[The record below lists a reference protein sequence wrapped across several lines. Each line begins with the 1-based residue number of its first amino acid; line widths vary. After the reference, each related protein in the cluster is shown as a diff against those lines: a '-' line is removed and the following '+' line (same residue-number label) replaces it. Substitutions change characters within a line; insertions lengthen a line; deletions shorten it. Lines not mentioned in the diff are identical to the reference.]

1 MCFIPLYIHK
11 EWCMLGSQM
20 LECPLDTP
28 TSAATLCAVFFI
40 HNPHWMC
47 EPQENE
53 CHVFSSQCF
62 TSAQHLVGA

>member
-1 MCFIPLYIHK
+1 
-11 EWCMLGSQM
+11 MLGSQM